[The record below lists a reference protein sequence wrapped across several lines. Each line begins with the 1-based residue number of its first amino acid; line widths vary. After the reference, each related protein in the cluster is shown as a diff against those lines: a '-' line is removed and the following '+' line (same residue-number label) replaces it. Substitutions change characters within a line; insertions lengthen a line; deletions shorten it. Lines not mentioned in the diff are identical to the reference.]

1 MIELKRTIKTGV
13 LTLLLAIGF
22 TVNAQNEPPNFLFIL
37 VDDLG
42 WADVGVNGS
51 TYFETPNIDKLATKG
66 MLFTNGYAES
76 MCTPTRAS
84 IMTGK
89 HPARLK
95 MTNWGGAPQPENYK
109 WNTILRSASYVEAL
123 PLEEVT
129 LAESMQT
136 GGYETYFIGKWHL
149 GKPEKYWPEH
159 QGFETN
165 IAGCS
170 WGAPIGGD
178 KFFSPYDNPRLSDGP
193 KGEHLPDR
201 LAKETIKFLEKDH
214 ERPFF
219 TYLSFYS
226 VHSPWMGRE
235 DLVEKYEQKE
245 KPESEWRQERWIRF
259 DKKQNNAVYAAMIEA
274 MDTAIG
280 DVLNSLEK
288 TGQDKNTVVV
298 FVADNGGASEVT
310 SNDPLRAGKCFLYEG
325 GIRVPMIVSWP
336 GQIEAG
342 SVSDSPVSS
351 TDFYPTI
358 LELAGLPQEPENHMD
373 ACSFASLLKGED
385 YNRKD
390 LFWHYPH
397 YEGGFEP
404 ASAIRSGDWKLIQFY
419 EESRV
424 ELYNLKDDIGEY
436 HNLAELHPEKTK
448 ILREKLDAWRTK
460 VNASEPTPNPN
471 FDPLQTQN
479 YRLTYENKF
488 KDFNQ
493 FKTRNN

>member
-1 MIELKRTIKTGV
+1 MLVSLLV
-13 LTLLLAIGF
+13 LGTS
-22 TVNAQNEPPNFLFIL
+22 VSAQNEHPNFLFIL

-51 TYFETPNIDKLATKG
+51 TYFETPNIDKLASKG

-76 MCTPTRAS
+76 MCSPTRAS

-95 MTNWGGAPQPENYK
+95 MTNWVGAPQPEKYK

-129 LAESMQT
+129 LPESMNA

-170 WGAPIGGD
+170 WGAPVGGD
-178 KFFSPYDNPRLSDGP
+178 KFFSPYDNPRLPDGP

-201 LAKETIKFLEKDH
+201 LAKETIKFLERAHD
-214 ERPFF
+214 RPFF

-226 VHSPWMGRE
+226 VHSPWMGRK
-235 DLVEKYEQKE
+235 DLIEKYEQKD
-245 KPESEWRQERWIRF
+245 KSESEWRQERWIRF

-280 DVLNSLEK
+280 DVLKSLEE

-298 FVADNGGASEVT
+298 FISDNGGASEVT

-342 SVSDSPVSS
+342 SVSDVPVSS

-373 ACSFASLLKGED
+373 ASSFASLLKGEN
-385 YNRKD
+385 YNRKE

-404 ASAIRSGDWKLIQFY
+404 ASAIRSGDWKLIEFY

-424 ELYNLKDDIGEY
+424 ELYNLKDDIGEH
-436 HNLAELHPEKTK
+436 HNLTAQFPGKAQEL
-448 ILREKLDAWRTK
+448 RDKLYVWRTE

-471 FDPLQTQN
+471 FNPFETQN

-488 KDFNQ
+488 KDINQ
-493 FKTRNN
+493 FKTKNN

>member
-1 MIELKRTIKTGV
+1 MKETIKLFI
-13 LTLLLAIGF
+13 LTSLLLTGT
-22 TVNAQNEPPNFLFIL
+22 TVKAQDDRPNFLFIL

-51 TYFETPNIDKLATKG
+51 TYFETPNIDKLATRG

-95 MTNWGGAPQPENYK
+95 MTNWVGAPQPEKYK
-109 WNTILRSASYVEAL
+109 WNTILRSASYTEAL
-123 PLEEVT
+123 PLEEIT
-129 LAESMQT
+129 LPESMNAN
-136 GGYETYFIGKWHL
+136 GYETYFIGKWHL

-165 IAGCS
+165 IAGCA
-170 WGAPIGGD
+170 WGAPIGGN
-178 KFFSPYDNPRLSDGP
+178 KFFSPYNNPRLTDGP
-193 KGEHLPDR
+193 DGEHLPDR
-201 LAKETIKFLEKDH
+201 LAKEAISFLERKH

-226 VHSPWMGRE
+226 VHSPWMARE
-235 DLVEKYEQKE
+235 DLKSKYEK
-245 KPESEWRQERWIRF
+245 KDKANDEWRQERMIKF
-259 DKKQNNAVYAAMIEA
+259 AKTQNNPVYAAMIEA

-280 DVLNSLEK
+280 DVLEALKK

-298 FVADNGGASEVT
+298 FLSDNGGASEVT
-310 SNDPLRAGKCFLYEG
+310 SNAPLRAGKCFLYEG

-342 SVSDSPVSS
+342 SVSDVPISS

-358 LELAGLPQEPENHMD
+358 LELAGLPQEPQNHMD
-373 ACSFASLLKGED
+373 ASSFASLLKGENYD
-385 YNRKD
+385 RKD

-404 ASAIRSGDWKLIQFY
+404 ASAIRSGDWKLIEFY

-436 HNLAELHPEKTK
+436 NNLANTHPEISKK
-448 ILREKLDAWRTK
+448 LRIKLLAWRKK

-471 FDPLQTQN
+471 FNPYETQN
-479 YRLTYENKF
+479 YRIGYKNLF
-488 KDFNQ
+488 KDINE
-493 FKTRNN
+493 FKVKNN